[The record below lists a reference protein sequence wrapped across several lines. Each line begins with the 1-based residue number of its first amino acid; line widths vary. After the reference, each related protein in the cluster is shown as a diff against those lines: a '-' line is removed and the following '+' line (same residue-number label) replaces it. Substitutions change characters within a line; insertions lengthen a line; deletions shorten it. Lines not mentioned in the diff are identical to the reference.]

1 MTEISIVIGAGV
13 LALITKLIV
22 QWVGKRNSLDPARE
36 NVKKILMLMLTHLS
50 YTDRSYTA
58 LRKAVGGYSD
68 KELRIMLHEVG
79 ARQFY
84 RGKEEWWYLLS
95 RAEERIKKRQNS

>member
-1 MTEISIVIGAGV
+1 MTEIAIVIGAGV

-22 QWVGKRNSLDPARE
+22 QRVGQRNSLDPARE
-36 NVKKILMLMLTHLS
+36 NVKGILILMLTHLS
-50 YTDRSYTA
+50 YTDRSYKA

-79 ARQFY
+79 ARQFH
-84 RGKEEWWYLLS
+84 RGEEEWWYLVS
-95 RAEERIKKRQNS
+95 RGKERIKKRENS